1 MKALVVDDSLTIRR
15 IVIKALAIVGIN
27 DATEAADGVEAL
39 NAINSGGEFDLILL
53 DWNMPIMS
61 GIEALRAVRAAGN
74 NTPIIM
80 VTTEAEKSRVIEAI
94 KTGANDYLIKP
105 FSPDQLA
112 AKVKNVIPAATIR
125 SRAELTGIR
134 P

>member
-15 IVIKALAIVGIN
+15 IVVKALGLVGI
-27 DATEAADGVEAL
+27 TEAAEAGDGTEAL
-39 NAINSGGEFDLILL
+39 RALAGDKFDLILL
-53 DWNMPIMS
+53 DWNMPKMS
-61 GIEALRAVRAAGN
+61 GIDTLRALRQAGQKV
-74 NTPIIM
+74 PVIM

-112 AKVKNVIPAATIR
+112 AKVKSVLGAP
-125 SRAELTGIR
+125 TG
-134 P
+134 

>member
-15 IVIKALAIVGIN
+15 IVIKALALVGISE
-27 DATEAADGVEAL
+27 ATEASDGAEAVKAAL
-39 NAINSGGEFDLILL
+39 EKDFDLILL
-53 DWNMPIMS
+53 DWNMPKMS
-61 GIEALRAVRAAGN
+61 GIEALRALRQAGKK
-74 NTPIIM
+74 TPVIM

-112 AKVKNVIPAATIR
+112 AKVKGLVAA
-125 SRAELTGIR
+125 AAK
-134 P
+134 

>member
-15 IVIKALAIVGIN
+15 IVIKALSLVGIS
-27 DATEAADGVEAL
+27 DAVEAGDGAEAVKAVGE
-39 NAINSGGEFDLILL
+39 NEFDLILL
-53 DWNMPIMS
+53 DWNMPKMS
-61 GIEALRAVRAAGN
+61 GIDALRTLRQAGKK
-74 NTPIIM
+74 TPVIM

-112 AKVKNVIPAATIR
+112 AKVKAVLGQPA
-125 SRAELTGIR
+125 G
-134 P
+134 

>member
-15 IVIKALAIVGIN
+15 IIIKALGMVGVT
-27 DATEAADGVEAL
+27 DTVEAGDG
-39 NAINSGGEFDLILL
+39 AEAVKIAGEQTVDLILL
-53 DWNMPIMS
+53 DWNMPKMT
-61 GIEALRAVRAAGN
+61 GIEVLRTLRQAGN
-74 NTPIIM
+74 KTPIVM

-112 AKVKNVIPAATIR
+112 AKVKGLIAPAA
-125 SRAELTGIR
+125 A
-134 P
+134 PA